1 MAARRPARKSA
12 AKSAAKPSRPAAPR
26 ESAALAGD
34 RDKIIAA
41 FLALLAEKR
50 IEQIGLAEIAETAGV
65 PLGQLRGEFGST
77 LAILATHLKAV
88 DRAVLAEDMSDMEEE
103 PQRERL
109 FDVLMR
115 RLETLA
121 PHREA
126 VRSLLRSATRNP
138 PLAVALNGLAVRSQQ
153 WMLTAAGVSAS
164 GPRGMMRAQGLALL
178 FGSVLRTWVR
188 DDDPGLARTM
198 AALDRALA
206 RGQRFA
212 GLLDDLCRIP
222 SRLCRLRGPGA
233 AARRI
238 PRNPRQRNQGLRPWI
253 HKYKYAA
260 LPLHRPDRRR
270 RDVAQRCY
278 GAHPHIFL
286 LSDVGILQR

>member
-1 MAARRPARKSA
+1 MARRPKKSAPRKSA
-12 AKSAAKPSRPAAPR
+12 RSAAAGSAAPV
-26 ESAALAGD
+26 GD

-41 FLALLAEKR
+41 FLELLAEKR
-50 IEQIGLAEIAETAGV
+50 IEQIGLAELAEAADVTLA
-65 PLGQLRGEFGST
+65 QLRAEFAST
-77 LAILATHLKAV
+77 LAILAAHIKAI
-88 DRAVLAEDMSDMEEE
+88 DRAVLAEDFSDMDEE
-103 PQRERL
+103 PPRERL

-115 RLETLA
+115 RLEMLK

-153 WMLTAAGVSAS
+153 WMLTAAGITAA

-178 FGSVLRTWVR
+178 FGSVLRTWVH

-212 GLLDDLCRIP
+212 GLLDDLCRVP
-222 SRLCRLRGPGA
+222 SRLCRLRPG
-233 AARRI
+233 
-238 PRNPRQRNQGLRPWI
+238 
-253 HKYKYAA
+253 
-260 LPLHRPDRRR
+260 RRR
-270 RDVAQRCY
+270 RSEDSEESAAV
-278 GAHPHIFL
+278 
-286 LSDVGILQR
+286 

>member
-1 MAARRPARKSA
+1 MARKPARKPAHQSTRASA
-12 AKSAAKPSRPAAPR
+12 ARGPAAPT
-26 ESAALAGD
+26 GD

-50 IEQIGLAEIAETAGV
+50 IEQIGFAAIAAAAGV
-65 PLGQLRGEFGST
+65 PLAQLRGEFGST
-77 LAILATHLKAV
+77 LAILAAHIKAV
-88 DRAVLAEDMSDMEEE
+88 DRAVLAEQSGDMEEE
-103 PQRERL
+103 PPRERL

-115 RLETLA
+115 RLEVLS

-153 WMLTAAGVSAS
+153 WMLTAAGVNAS

-178 FGSVLRTWVR
+178 FASVLRTWIH
-188 DDDPGLARTM
+188 DEDPGLAPTM

-212 GLLDDLCRIP
+212 GLLDNLCGVP
-222 SRLCRLRGPGA
+222 ARLCRLRPG
-233 AARRI
+233 
-238 PRNPRQRNQGLRPWI
+238 
-253 HKYKYAA
+253 
-260 LPLHRPDRRR
+260 RRR
-270 RDVAQRCY
+270 RRAQDSEES
-278 GAHPHIFL
+278 AAA
-286 LSDVGILQR
+286 